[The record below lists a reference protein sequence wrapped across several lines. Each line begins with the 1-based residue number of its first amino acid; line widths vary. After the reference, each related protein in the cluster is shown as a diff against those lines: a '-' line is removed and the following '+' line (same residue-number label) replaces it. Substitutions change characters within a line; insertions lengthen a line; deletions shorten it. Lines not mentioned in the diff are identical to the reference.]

1 MVPCERVFHNP
12 DCSSLRMRMTM
23 ETTWRRRR
31 RKKKM
36 EVCSL
41 IVLSRSLI
49 TEQMMV
55 RLYFESVKSG
65 FNLKI
70 CVRCGCCCSFSG

>member
-1 MVPCERVFHNP
+1 MVSHKRTFHNP

-31 RKKKM
+31 RRRKM

-41 IVLSRSLI
+41 IVL
-49 TEQMMV
+49 
-55 RLYFESVKSG
+55 
-65 FNLKI
+65 
-70 CVRCGCCCSFSG
+70 